1 VLEQPRVDTR
11 AAELAKLQRL
21 IAEQPGIAAVFGPAQ
36 AVGDPRRFVVSRR
49 GAARYVVLMEHEPT
63 SARAIDAFGRLQDR
77 MPELVRAAGLPGGA
91 RVSYAG
97 ETALARETVQSLV
110 GDLWRVA
117 IVTAVVMLVL
127 LAIMMRAFVAPV
139 LLLAGSALAC
149 AASFGVTAR
158 LVDDGDLIYYVP
170 LVGGVMLV
178 GLGSDYNVFIAG
190 RIREAMRHHRPR
202 EAIAVAAPEA
212 SRAITVAGITLAA
225 TFALLAMVPL
235 EPFRQL
241 AVLMALGVLLDALFV
256 RPLLI
261 PALIALMGR
270 FTWWPSRL
278 RPAGSARAFYKE
290 VASRAGQD
298 RAYAAD
304 VSRATLVTLSERIPA
319 REANELAQRLPDELN
334 ELLRSVDHAQP
345 FCADEFVMRVAER
358 AGVGAR
364 AAQEDA
370 VVVMAVLASTLA
382 PGEIEYVR
390 AALPGDYAWLFGDAP
405 SPEPRAAV
413 TASG

>member
-1 VLEQPRVDTR
+1 
-11 AAELAKLQRL
+11 
-21 IAEQPGIAAVFGPAQ
+21 
-36 AVGDPRRFVVSRR
+36 
-49 GAARYVVLMEHEPT
+49 
-63 SARAIDAFGRLQDR
+63 
-77 MPELVRAAGLPGGA
+77 
-91 RVSYAG
+91 
-97 ETALARETVQSLV
+97 
-110 GDLWRVA
+110 
-117 IVTAVVMLVL
+117 
-127 LAIMMRAFVAPV
+127 
-139 LLLAGSALAC
+139 
-149 AASFGVTAR
+149 
-158 LVDDGDLIYYVP
+158 
-170 LVGGVMLV
+170 
-178 GLGSDYNVFIAG
+178 
-190 RIREAMRHHRPR
+190 MRHHRPR

-319 REANELAQRLPDELN
+319 READELAQRLPDELS
-334 ELLRSVDHAQP
+334 ELLRGVDHAQP
-345 FCADEFVMRVAER
+345 FSADEFVVRVAER
-358 AGVGAR
+358 AGAGAR
-364 AAQEDA
+364 AAEEDA
-370 VVVMAVLASTLA
+370 PVVVAVLASTLA
-382 PGEIEYVR
+382 PGEIEYLR

-405 SPEPRAAV
+405 PRERRAAV
-413 TASG
+413 TTSG